1 MSLLERVYS
10 LHQDLLDNRYPN
22 ATTLVDRFEVSL
34 ATARRDIAYLRD
46 RLMAPLA
53 FDNRRNGFY
62 YTEQDFSL
70 PFTESPKV
78 TLLLGMLSR
87 FAHEA
92 GLRELAEVQQLEKK
106 LSSMLS
112 DDHSRLMQSLY
123 CEWIEVESIDTEI
136 FRVIVE
142 AVVKQRTITIGYGA
156 RGSNSSI
163 RVIEPQRICN
173 YQGRWYLLAHCRL
186 RQGLRMFHI
195 ARITDAE
202 MGREKFTFLADLEE
216 EYLQPSFGIFKGTE
230 PSTAEILFTGTA
242 AELVRRQHWHRDQQL
257 LFTEDGVV
265 LRLPVSDN
273 REIAMKVL
281 QYGSEARVLAP
292 KSLQQK
298 VAQEV
303 MAMTTLYGPQVG
315 GVVPEK

>member
-10 LHQDLLDNRYPN
+10 FHQDLLANQYPN

-53 FDNRRNGFY
+53 FDSRHNGFY
-62 YTEQDFSL
+62 YTRDDFTL

-78 TLLLGMLSR
+78 TLLLGILNR

-92 GLRELAEVQQLEKK
+92 GLRELPEVVQLEKK
-106 LSSMLS
+106 LSSMVS

-123 CEWIEVESIDTEI
+123 CEWIEVESIDTEV

-142 AVVKQRTITIGYGA
+142 AVVRQRTIILDYGGRSA
-156 RGSNSSI
+156 TPTSRT
-163 RVIEPQRICN
+163 VEPQRLCN

-186 RQGLRMFHI
+186 RGGLRMFHI
-195 ARITDAE
+195 GRILGAE
-202 MGREKFTFLADLEE
+202 LGEEKITFSAGLEE
-216 EYLQPSFGIFKGTE
+216 SYLQSSFGIFKGDT
-230 PSTAEILFTGTA
+230 PRTAEILFTGTA
-242 AELVRRQHWHRDQQL
+242 AELVSRQHWHRDQQL
-257 LFTEDGVV
+257 ETTDDGLL
-265 LRLPVSDN
+265 LRLPVSDD

-281 QYGSEARVLAP
+281 QYGPRARVLAP
-292 KSLQQK
+292 PGLRQR
-298 VAQEV
+298 VAAEIEA
-303 MAMTTLYGPQVG
+303 MAHLYRQPGQSV
-315 GVVPEK
+315 